1 MKKLD
6 EQAIEKIFLA
16 RMNPETEWPQEAISE
31 SSDDWWGRLIELG
44 VDWSDAPTDRVM
56 DIEIEAGQMVL
67 DRMVNY
73 CIPKPEGE

>member
-31 SSDDWWGRLIELG
+31 SDDEWWEALIELA
-44 VDWSDAPTDRVM
+44 VDWSDAPIHKLVDLQLK
-56 DIEIEAGQMVL
+56 AGHMVL
-67 DRMVNY
+67 KRIVDY
-73 CIPKPEGE
+73 CTPKPEGE

>member
-31 SSDDWWGRLIELG
+31 SDDEWWADLTMMA
-44 VDWSDAPTDRVM
+44 VDWSDATLDRL
-56 DIEIEAGQMVL
+56 ISLEIDAGHMVL
-67 DRMVNY
+67 KRIVDY
-73 CIPKPEGE
+73 CTPKPEGE